1 MKRLLIFTLT
11 FMLMVLAGCSKEP
24 TPDLGNVSMVGTRW
38 RCLEEGLE
46 MTFVSDTK
54 VMVDYEY
61 DGGGVGEY
69 KKNGGNITF
78 INFHVVTYMIEKYES
93 GVLSSDGRTLT
104 VRSTH
109 TPYGETTPI
118 IETYTFT
125 KR

>member
-1 MKRLLIFTLT
+1 
-11 FMLMVLAGCSKEP
+11 MLMVLAGCSKEP

-104 VRSTH
+104 VKSTH